1 MKKKVP
7 SPPQVRSQRVS
18 SAVTREYEGEIA
30 PFPPPGN
37 SNGTL
42 SQRVYQA
49 LKKDI
54 IMGRYQPGEALSEKV
69 LAKRYH
75 GSRTPVREAAVRLQ
89 QEHLMKI
96 VANRGYFITQITIQW
111 VNEIYEFRAAV
122 EGASAEVAAQ
132 KNWDQATM
140 DRLVKLANTEH
151 RVDDRASY
159 MRFIEADTEFH
170 LAIAQLTRNPLLIR
184 SVADMRSQME
194 RIMYASID
202 AGYYGELPVREHCG
216 IVEAIQQRDATLA
229 RKRMC
234 DHIYI
239 SKDKVLR
246 LASGNSRL

>member
-1 MKKKVP
+1 MKKKALA
-7 SPPQVRSQRVS
+7 SDKTARNSVS
-18 SAVTREYEGEIA
+18 SRRARDLKTRDALARVRGD
-30 PFPPPGN
+30 
-37 SNGTL
+37 SNGSL

-54 IMGRYQPGEALSEKV
+54 ITGLYQPGEALSEKT
-69 LAKRYH
+69 LAKRYQ

-122 EGASAEVAAQ
+122 EGAAAEVAAQ
-132 KNWDQATM
+132 KNWNQAAL
-140 DRLVKLANTEH
+140 DHLAKLASTEH
-151 RVDDRASY
+151 KVDDRDSY
-159 MRFIEADTEFH
+159 VRFIEADTEFH
-170 LAIAQLTRNPLLIR
+170 NSIAQLTRNPLLIR
-184 SVADMRSQME
+184 AVADMRSQME

-202 AGYYGELPVREHCG
+202 AGYYGELPVSEHRG
-216 IVEAIQQRDATLA
+216 IVEAIQKRDGALA

>member
-1 MKKKVP
+1 MKKKPLRKDTTGRKSVP
-7 SPPQVRSQRVS
+7 SSKMGRPQVR
-18 SAVTREYEGEIA
+18 
-30 PFPPPGN
+30 PPVVRTGN
-37 SNGTL
+37 DSNGTL

-54 IMGRYQPGEALSEKV
+54 ITGQYQPGEALSEKA
-69 LAKRYH
+69 LATRYR

-89 QEHLMKI
+89 QEHLMRI

-132 KNWDQATM
+132 KNWDQAAL
-140 DRLVKLANTEH
+140 DRLAQLAYTEH
-151 RVDDRASY
+151 RVDDRPSY
-159 MRFIEADTEFH
+159 VRFIEADTEFH
-170 LAIAQLTRNPLLIR
+170 NSIARLTRNPLLIGA
-184 SVADMRSQME
+184 VADMRSQME

-202 AGYYGELPVREHCG
+202 AGYYGELPVSEHRG
-216 IVEAIQQRDATLA
+216 IVEAIQNRDAVLA
-229 RKRMC
+229 RQRMC